1 MKTQYYCKLG
11 EENLIRAKD
20 CHQKLSVLVE
30 VWNLEPL
37 QFFFAN
43 CSLSKTKII

>member
-37 QFFFAN
+37 QFF
-43 CSLSKTKII
+43 LPIVVYQKLK